1 MSANLEL
8 SLANGT
14 QQQEMRG
21 WKEKVESISF
31 SLSPCLRRLFLA
43 LVTFLDDYGQL
54 SFMSPPLLAFLGLT
68 VVIASCDCCPL
79 QPQYPLLVTW
89 NLVTSL

>member
-21 WKEKVESISF
+21 WKEKVESIS
-31 SLSPCLRRLFLA
+31 SSRSPCLRPLFLA
-43 LVTFLDDYGQL
+43 LVTFLNDYGQL
-54 SFMSPPLLAFLGLT
+54 SMSPPLLAFLGLT
-68 VVIASCDCCPL
+68 VVTASCDCCPL